1 MICLSYTV
9 ENIIIF
15 FSSIPPSHCNNE
27 IETNKISLKLTP
39 PPKKKLYIQSK
50 ILKPRVCLKELFSK
64 EMCVGEGGNSIFFEL
79 LDVAYSEDIS
89 KLNTQLIF
97 YNKIIEQHLPFH

>member
-39 PPKKKLYIQSK
+39 KKLYIQFNM
-50 ILKPRVCLKELFSK
+50 LKPHVHLKELFSK
-64 EMCVGEGGNSIFFEL
+64 EMFVGEGEEGGLNFF
-79 LDVAYSEDIS
+79 
-89 KLNTQLIF
+89 F
-97 YNKIIEQHLPFH
+97 